1 MGPPAGANAMSR
13 KAGKHP
19 ASKVVPIRPV
29 NVSKLSREHGISR
42 STVRERLRK
51 GWQPAASEILRSGD
65 QTKPAMATSSPPPPP
80 APPPLATRRHPAA
93 IPRLVGA
100 AVLAWAAMG
109 VAGLAL
115 AINAQYGASIGE
127 TSLTSWTF
135 MGLAVAVDLLAV
147 TLAPAA
153 VGLWRTKQRTLA
165 IATWATWGVAVF
177 LATLATLGFFQK
189 NLADT
194 AASRAATVM
203 MVAATQ
209 DQRSEVIAAAKLAVS
224 VAKASREAECAARG
238 PRCLQR
244 EADERT
250 AVNTL
255 LAAVASPVVSPAKI
269 SDPDPQ
275 IAAASRLAAWL
286 GLGFRP
292 DDFANTRLALW
303 SLILN
308 SGGLVLA
315 IAFGLA
321 RSRGSA

>member
-1 MGPPAGANAMSR
+1 MKGKVIQLKRRKTTAPAKSIAAL
-13 KAGKHP
+13 A
-19 ASKVVPIRPV
+19 
-29 NVSKLSREHGISR
+29 RELNLPR
-42 STVRERLRK
+42 STLRSRVAK
-51 GWQPAASEILRSGD
+51 GWQPPADDVERREEQPKASSPLSPPPSP
-65 QTKPAMATSSPPPPP
+65 PAMAASPPH
-80 APPPLATRRHPAA
+80 LAKLRHAVATPRLIGAA
-93 IPRLVGA
+93 ILAIA
-100 AVLAWAAMG
+100 ALG
-109 VAGLAL
+109 IAGLAL

-127 TSLTSWTF
+127 TTLTSWTF

-153 VGLWRTKQRTLA
+153 VGLWRTKQRALA

-194 AASRAATVM
+194 AATRAATVTM
-203 MVAATQ
+203 AIATH
-209 DQRSEVIAAAKLAVS
+209 DQRSEVIATAKLAVS

-244 EADERT
+244 EADEKA
-250 AVNTL
+250 AVNAL
-255 LAAVASPVVSPAKI
+255 SAAVASPVVSPAKI

-275 IAAASRLAAWL
+275 IAAASRLADWV
-286 GLGFRP
+286 GLRLRP
-292 DDFANTRLALW
+292 DDFANTRLVLW

-321 RSRGSA
+321 RSRVSA

>member
-1 MGPPAGANAMSR
+1 
-13 KAGKHP
+13 
-19 ASKVVPIRPV
+19 V
-29 NVSKLSREHGISR
+29 
-42 STVRERLRK
+42 
-51 GWQPAASEILRSGD
+51 
-65 QTKPAMATSSPPPPP
+65 AT
-80 APPPLATRRHPAA
+80 ALTTRHPVATPRLIGAA
-93 IPRLVGA
+93 ILAIA
-100 AVLAWAAMG
+100 ALG
-109 VAGLAL
+109 IAGLAL

-127 TSLTSWTF
+127 SSLASTTF
-135 MGLAVAVDLLAV
+135 AGLAIAVDLLAV

-153 VGLWRTKQRTLA
+153 VGLWRTKQRALA

-194 AASRAATVM
+194 AATRAATLT
-203 MVAATQ
+203 VATATQ
-209 DQRSEVIAAAKLAVS
+209 DQRSEVIAAAKLAVA
-224 VAKASREAECAARG
+224 VAKSSREAECSTRG

-255 LAAVASPVVSPAKI
+255 AAAVASPLVSPAKI
-269 SDPDPQ
+269 SDADPQ
-275 IAAASRLAAWL
+275 IAAVSRLAAWL
-286 GLGFRP
+286 GLGLRP
-292 DDFANTRLALW
+292 DDFANTRLVLW

>member
-1 MGPPAGANAMSR
+1 MAGM
-13 KAGKHP
+13 
-19 ASKVVPIRPV
+19 
-29 NVSKLSREHGISR
+29 
-42 STVRERLRK
+42 
-51 GWQPAASEILRSGD
+51 AAS
-65 QTKPAMATSSPPPPP
+65 
-80 APPPLATRRHPAA
+80 RHSVS

-100 AVLAWAAMG
+100 AILAVAAVG
-109 VAGLAL
+109 IAALAV

-127 TSLTSWTF
+127 TTLTSWTF
-135 MGLAVAVDLLAV
+135 MGLAVAVDLLAL

-153 VGLWRTKQRTLA
+153 IGLWRTKQRGLALGAWIGWAVALA
-165 IATWATWGVAVF
+165 IASF
-177 LATLATLGFFQK
+177 ATLGFLQK
-189 NLADT
+189 NLAD
-194 AASRAATVM
+194 ASATRAANLTM
-203 MVAATQ
+203 AAATE

-224 VAKASREAECAARG
+224 VAKTSRESECATRG

-250 AVNTL
+250 AVNA
-255 LAAVASPVVSPAKI
+255 LATAVASPLVSPAKI

-275 IAAASRLAAWL
+275 IAAATRMAAWL
-286 GLGFRP
+286 GLGLRP

-321 RSRGSA
+321 RSRGSASNEDTASR

>member
-1 MGPPAGANAMSR
+1 MTRKTVKRPA
-13 KAGKHP
+13 P
-19 ASKVVPIRPV
+19 KVVPLHPH
-29 NVSKLSREHGISR
+29 NVSELAREHGISR

-51 GWQPAASEILRSGD
+51 GWQPAVANEQRREDQPQMPLAAS
-65 QTKPAMATSSPPPPP
+65 PP
-80 APPPLATRRHPAA
+80 APPPLATHRHPIAT
-93 IPRLVGA
+93 PRLAGA
-100 AVLAWAAMG
+100 ILLAIAAMA

-115 AINAQYGASIGE
+115 AINAQYGAAIGE
-127 TSLTSWTF
+127 TVLTSWTF

-153 VGLWRTKQRTLA
+153 VGLWRTKQRGLA
-165 IATWATWGVAVF
+165 VATWATWGVAVF

-194 AASRAATVM
+194 AATRAATVTLA
-203 MVAATQ
+203 AATQ

-250 AVNTL
+250 AVNA
-255 LAAVASPVVSPAKI
+255 LAIAVASPLVSPAKI

-275 IAAASRLAAWL
+275 IAAASHLAAWA
-286 GLGFRP
+286 GLRLRP
-292 DDFANTRLALW
+292 DDFANTRLVLW
-303 SLILN
+303 SFILN

>member
-1 MGPPAGANAMSR
+1 MSVDPR
-13 KAGKHP
+13 LDEGRM
-19 ASKVVPIRPV
+19 SKVVKLRPAKTPRL
-29 NVSKLSREHGISR
+29 NISRLAREHGISR

-51 GWQPAASEILRSGD
+51 GWRPEAAPGD
-65 QTKPAMATSSPPPPP
+65 LKEPPVEKMAPVNDPPPAMAGM
-80 APPPLATRRHPAA
+80 AATLHILA

-100 AVLAWAAMG
+100 AILAMAALG
-109 VAGLAL
+109 IGALAL
-115 AINAQYGASIGE
+115 TINAQYGASIGE
-127 TSLTSWTF
+127 TPLTSWTF

-153 VGLWRTKQRTLA
+153 VALWRTKQRALA
-165 IATWATWGVAVF
+165 VATWAVWGVAVF
-177 LATLATLGFFQK
+177 LATLATLAYLQK
-189 NLADT
+189 NLAD
-194 AASRAATVM
+194 ASATRAAIVTVA
-203 MVAATQ
+203 AATQ

-224 VAKASREAECAARG
+224 VAKAAREAECATRG

-250 AVNTL
+250 AVNAL
-255 LAAVASPVVSPAKI
+255 SAAVASPVVSTAKI

-275 IAAASRLAAWL
+275 IAAASHLAAWV
-286 GLGFRP
+286 GLRLRP
-292 DDFANTRLALW
+292 DDFANTRLVLW

-321 RSRGSA
+321 RSRGGA

>member
-1 MGPPAGANAMSR
+1 MTR
-13 KAGKHP
+13 KTAKRP
-19 ASKVVPIRPV
+19 TPKVVPLHPH
-29 NVSKLSREHGISR
+29 NVSRLAREHGISR

-51 GWQPAASEILRSGD
+51 GWQPAGNAPAPEERP
-65 QTKPAMATSSPPPPP
+65 KPAMAPSSPPPPP
-80 APPPLATRRHPAA
+80 LATHRHPIA

-100 AVLAWAAMG
+100 VLLAIAAMA

-115 AINAQYGASIGE
+115 AINAQYGAAIGE
-127 TSLTSWTF
+127 TVLTSWTF

-153 VGLWRTKQRTLA
+153 VLLWRTKQRGLA

-177 LATLATLGFFQK
+177 LATLATLGYLQK
-189 NLADT
+189 HLADSSAT
-194 AASRAATVM
+194 RAATLTM
-203 MVAATQ
+203 ATATQ

-224 VAKASREAECAARG
+224 LAKTSREAECATRG

-250 AVNTL
+250 AVNAL
-255 LAAVASPVVSPAKI
+255 AAAVASPVVSPAKI

-275 IAAASRLAAWL
+275 IAAVSSLAAWL
-286 GLGFRP
+286 GLRFRP
-292 DDFANTRLALW
+292 DDVANTRLALW

-315 IAFGLA
+315 VAFGLA

>member
-1 MGPPAGANAMSR
+1 MKGKVIQLKRRKTTAPAKSIAAL
-13 KAGKHP
+13 A
-19 ASKVVPIRPV
+19 
-29 NVSKLSREHGISR
+29 RELNLPR
-42 STVRERLRK
+42 STFRSRLAK
-51 GWQPAASEILRSGD
+51 GWQPPAADVERREEQPKAPSPL
-65 QTKPAMATSSPPPPP
+65 SPPPSPP
-80 APPPLATRRHPAA
+80 SPPPSPPLAKLRHPVATPRLIGAA
-93 IPRLVGA
+93 ILAIA
-100 AVLAWAAMG
+100 ALAI
-109 VAGLAL
+109 AGLAL

-127 TSLTSWTF
+127 TTLTSWTF

-153 VGLWRTKQRTLA
+153 VGLWRTKQRALA

-194 AASRAATVM
+194 AATRAATVTLASATADQRAAI
-203 MVAATQ
+203 VAAAQ
-209 DQRSEVIAAAKLAVS
+209 LAVETARTARQS
-224 VAKASREAECAARG
+224 ECVVRG
-238 PRCLQR
+238 QRCLQR
-244 EADERT
+244 EADEKT
-250 AVNTL
+250 AVNAL
-255 LAAVASPVVSPAKI
+255 AAAVASPLVSPAKI

-275 IAAASRLAAWL
+275 IAAATRLAAWL
-286 GLGFRP
+286 GLRLAD

-321 RSRGSA
+321 RSRAGA

>member
-1 MGPPAGANAMSR
+1 MADVAA
-13 KAGKHP
+13 
-19 ASKVVPIRPV
+19 IRPV
-29 NVSKLSREHGISR
+29 A
-42 STVRERLRK
+42 TPRLI
-51 GWQPAASEILRSGD
+51 G
-65 QTKPAMATSSPPPPP
+65 
-80 APPPLATRRHPAA
+80 AA
-93 IPRLVGA
+93 ILAIA
-100 AVLAWAAMG
+100 ALAI
-109 VAGLAL
+109 AGLAL

-127 TSLTSWTF
+127 TTLTSWTF

-153 VGLWRTKQRTLA
+153 VGLWRTKQRALA

-194 AASRAATVM
+194 AATRAATVTM
-203 MVAATQ
+203 AVATH

-224 VAKASREAECAARG
+224 VAKASREAECATRG

-250 AVNTL
+250 AVNAL
-255 LAAVASPVVSPAKI
+255 AAAVASPLVSPAKI

-275 IAAASRLAAWL
+275 IAAATRLAAWL
-286 GLGFRP
+286 GLRVGD
-292 DDFANTRLALW
+292 DDFANTRLALR